1 MLHKIPTQAMK
12 RMVEVHRR
20 NVKKF
25 ALPLFWQLKCCTDSG
40 ACGRN
45 MTSTGEKKLTY
56 LIHYIKPFYKFCTFN
71 VICNDNSAINCIT
84 VHHKKV
90 SLQSTLMGHTL
101 GY

>member
-1 MLHKIPTQAMK
+1 MRPWWSLKEYVLGSQALGC
-12 RMVEVHRR
+12 V
-20 NVKKF
+20 
-25 ALPLFWQLKCCTDSG
+25 G

-56 LIHYIKPFYKFCTFN
+56 LIYFIKLFYKFCTFN

-90 SLQSTLMGHTL
+90 SLLSTLMGHTL